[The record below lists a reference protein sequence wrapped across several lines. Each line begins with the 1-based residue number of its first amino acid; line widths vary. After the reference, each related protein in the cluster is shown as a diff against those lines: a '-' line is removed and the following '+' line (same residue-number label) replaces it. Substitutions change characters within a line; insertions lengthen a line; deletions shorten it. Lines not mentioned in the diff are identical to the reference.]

1 MNSGMRQ
8 KSTQVLEEQAMLA
21 ALEQSLAMIEFN
33 IEGEVLW
40 ANHLFAQTMGYTASE
55 LVGKHHRMFCTQQ
68 FVGSSE
74 YDTFWENLRNGI
86 KFQQKIARVAKN
98 GDLVWLEATYMPVLD
113 DKGCTVAVLKVA
125 TDITPRENAA
135 SRMTDEL
142 RLMAEDLLKRTE
154 EGVERNQ
161 QVAAAIQRAVTDS
174 EDNLTLLREL
184 EDEHKSITGIVQMIR
199 NFASQTHLLGLNAA
213 IEAAHAGD
221 HGLGFQV
228 VAAEV
233 RKLAEHVQEAA
244 KNVQAAIERIADKVG
259 QVGGGTKNSR
269 NGIVECQHQIQ
280 QATEEFAKIGKAAGN
295 LDAQAKTLSEMM

>member
-1 MNSGMRQ
+1 MKSGTSQ
-8 KSTQVLEEQAMLA
+8 KSTQVLEEKAVLA

-40 ANHLFAQTMGYTASE
+40 ANELFAQTMGYTAPE
-55 LVGKHHRMFCTQQ
+55 LAGKHHRMFCTQQ
-68 FVGSSE
+68 FIGSAE
-74 YDTFWENLRNGI
+74 YDVFWENLRNGI

-98 GDLVWLEATYMPVLD
+98 GNQVWLEATYMPVLD
-113 DKGCTVAVLKVA
+113 DTGHTVAVLKVA

-135 SRMTDEL
+135 SRMKDEL

-161 QVAAAIQRAVTDS
+161 QVAAAIRRAVTDS
-174 EDNLTLLREL
+174 EDNLTLLRQL
-184 EDEHKSITGIVQMIR
+184 EDEYKSIKGIVRMIR
-199 NFASQTHLLGLNAA
+199 DFASQTHLLGLNAA
-213 IEAAHAGD
+213 IEAAHAGE

-244 KNVQAAIERIADKVG
+244 KEVQAAIEGIADKVG
-259 QVGGGTKNSR
+259 HVGGGTKNSR
-269 NGIVECQHQIQ
+269 NAIVECQHQINL
-280 QATEEFAKIGKAAGN
+280 ATEEFSKIGQAAEN
-295 LDAQAKTLSEMM
+295 LDTQAKTLSVMV